1 MVPMENM
8 KPRKTRKEEV
18 LDRQIANLDART
30 RKANAKLKEKI
41 RERNKIQRKQRT
53 HRLIQLGAV
62 IESVLGRP
70 VTDAD
75 VIRLFDLLRFLEDE
89 DDHYFSDAMNGAF
102 DYRHTK

>member
-1 MVPMENM
+1 MESS
-8 KPRKTRKEEV
+8 KTRKEEV

-30 RKANAKLKEKI
+30 KKANAELKDKI
-41 RERNKIQRKQRT
+41 RERNKLQRKQRN

-75 VIRLFDLLRFLEDE
+75 VLRLLDLLRFLEDE
-89 DDHYFSDAMNGAF
+89 DDHYFSDAMNGTF
-102 DYRHTK
+102 DYRHMK

>member
-8 KPRKTRKEEV
+8 KTRKEEV

-30 RKANAKLKEKI
+30 RKANAELKEKI
-41 RERNKIQRKQRT
+41 RERNKIQRKQRN

-70 VTDAD
+70 ITDAD
-75 VIRLFDLLRFLEDE
+75 VPRLLDLLRFLEDE
-89 DDHYFSDAMNGAF
+89 DDHYFSDAMNGVF